1 MKNFYLVLISL
12 VLISCNDS
20 VIIEPISDTFSGKL
34 VKKGICMNYVIQV
47 NDLDFPQDLIE
58 DKWTD
63 ESSNKKYNNVF
74 TLKSVCDFPETIEK
88 NDSFNFVIDNDKENN
103 CAVCLAYTPVPNKS
117 ISITVID

>member
-1 MKNFYLVLISL
+1 
-12 VLISCNDS
+12 
-20 VIIEPISDTFSGKL
+20 
-34 VKKGICMNYVIQV
+34 MNYVIQV

-74 TLKSVCDFPETIEK
+74 ALKSICDFPETIEK

-117 ISITVID
+117 ISITVLD